1 MLYRVLLN
9 TNLTYKVA
17 YLSYYSVVIGGIIRG
32 NVASVLIDVIV
43 NESLKESV
51 YVLIAFITKE

>member
-51 YVLIAFITKE
+51 